1 MKDVADVQTELK
13 ELLAGILVARV
24 VEEGAGKNPVVD
36 FGDEEIIRC
45 RIGGL
50 LDDLGRQF
58 ERRRGGEAQKF
69 EEAA

>member
-1 MKDVADVQTELK
+1 V
-13 ELLAGILVARV
+13 
-24 VEEGAGKNPVVD
+24 PH
-36 FGDEEIIRC
+36 